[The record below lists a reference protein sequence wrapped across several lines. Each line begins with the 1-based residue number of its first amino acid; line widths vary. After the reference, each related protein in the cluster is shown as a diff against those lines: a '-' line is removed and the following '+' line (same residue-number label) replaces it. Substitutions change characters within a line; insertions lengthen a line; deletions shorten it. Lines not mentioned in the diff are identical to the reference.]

1 MNGNVETVSYDD
13 VARTM
18 TINQPDGS
26 VINATLD
33 RQGRTKLMQFDDGAV
48 IDYNRA
54 PDGDMIDVL
63 RPDGVLQAWPKDAAG
78 RTTGMTLDGE
88 AVQEINDHL
97 QQVHREL
104 RFNIDT
110 DSGRTVIK
118 VVDAETKEVIRQ
130 IPDEEALK
138 FAQRLNEGIGFKL
151 LNAYS

>member
-1 MNGNVETVSYDD
+1 MPATGKHQALPQDGKNVPPEEKVSE
-13 VARTM
+13 AK
-18 TINQPDGS
+18 
-26 VINATLD
+26 LD
-33 RQGRTKLMQFDDGAV
+33 
-48 IDYNRA
+48 
-54 PDGDMIDVL
+54 
-63 RPDGVLQAWPKDAAG
+63 
-78 RTTGMTLDGE
+78 E

-104 RFNIDT
+104 RFNIDK

-130 IPDEEALK
+130 IPDEEALR

>member
-1 MNGNVETVSYDD
+1 MAIEFKTAD
-13 VARTM
+13 VVTN
-18 TINQPDGS
+18 TSVQQPVRISRIEPLPATGKHQTLPHDGKELPPEEK
-26 VINATLD
+26 VNEA
-33 RQGRTKLMQFDDGAV
+33 KL
-48 IDYNRA
+48 
-54 PDGDMIDVL
+54 
-63 RPDGVLQAWPKDAAG
+63 
-78 RTTGMTLDGE
+78 GE

-104 RFNIDT
+104 RFNIDK

-130 IPDEEALK
+130 IPDEEALR